1 MSQVNLLP
9 LSILQGQ
16 KYRRSAVAVLLGGVV
31 LLVFIFAF
39 YLLQIQRLSS
49 VEDDISAQE
58 LTNAGLQEQIN
69 GLQEF
74 EDLKIQAEQTEAVL
88 TLAYQNEVSFSG
100 LLLDMSRIMPSE
112 TYLQN
117 YTATIT
123 TAVGAQGGGTAAEG
137 TFIGTQS
144 MGGQAIGIDEISLFL
159 TRLEQVKG
167 WVNPWV
173 SSVTSADQS
182 IDAFSFTA
190 TVDLS
195 NEVVTKRGQGEVS
208 GGG

>member
-9 LSILQGQ
+9 PEILQGQ

-49 VEDDISAQE
+49 VEDEISAQQ
-58 LTNAGLQEQIN
+58 LTNAGLLEQIA
-69 GLQEF
+69 GLQEY

-88 TLAYQNEVSFSG
+88 ASAYENEVSFSA
-100 LLLDMSRIMPSE
+100 LLLDLSRIMPSE

-117 YTATIT
+117 YSATVNTATAT
-123 TAVGAQGGGTAAEG
+123 TDAGAEPSGEFVGNM
-137 TFIGTQS
+137 S
-144 MGGQAIGIDEISLFL
+144 MGGQAIGIDQVSLWL

-173 SSVTSADQS
+173 SSVTAADET
-182 IDAFSFTA
+182 IDAFSFTS
-190 TVDLS
+190 TVDLT
-195 NEVVTKRGQGEVS
+195 NEVVTERGQGEVS
-208 GGG
+208 SGG